1 MVATCGGVPVAGSIR
16 PPAAQ
21 SLRSRTLDPNPTVL
35 ITRPEPQAGRLS
47 AALQAQGVR
56 VVVSPLMRAVFPP
69 VALPEGPFAVVIL
82 TSEAGAMAAS
92 RLAGLPRRA
101 LCVGERTAEVAR
113 AGGFD
118 ARSLGLTAAEMLP
131 ALAAEQGPFLYLRG
145 REASVDVAAVLT
157 TRGQQAASAVVYA
170 QEPAALSE
178 EALALLRREDP
189 VIIPLYSA
197 RSVRLFLA
205 ACPADGTAELL
216 PVVIAPPVLEAL
228 PEALRTRAMLAER
241 PDGPSMQAAILRVIR
256 SLAP

>member
-1 MVATCGGVPVAGSIR
+1 M
-16 PPAAQ
+16 
-21 SLRSRTLDPNPTVL
+21 L
-35 ITRPEPQAGRLS
+35 ITRPQPQAGRL
-47 AALQAQGVR
+47 AEDLRAQGVR

-69 VALPEGPFAVVIL
+69 VTLPEGDFAAVIL

-131 ALAAEQGPFLYLRG
+131 ALAAEPGPFLYLRG
-145 REASVDVAAVLT
+145 REASVDVAAALVA
-157 TRGQQAASAVVYA
+157 RGQQAASAVVYA
-170 QEPAALSE
+170 QEPAALTD
-178 EALALLRREDP
+178 EALALLRGAAP
-189 VIIPLYSA
+189 VVIPLYSA
-197 RSVRLFLA
+197 RSARLFLA
-205 ACPADGTAELL
+205 ACPADRTAELL
-216 PVVIAPPVLEAL
+216 PVAIARPVLEAL
-228 PEALRTRAMLAER
+228 PEALRASTVLAER

>member
-1 MVATCGGVPVAGSIR
+1 M
-16 PPAAQ
+16 
-21 SLRSRTLDPNPTVL
+21 L
-35 ITRPEPQAGRLS
+35 ITRPQPQAGRL
-47 AALQAQGVR
+47 AEDLRAQGVR

-69 VALPEGPFAVVIL
+69 VTLPEGDFATVIL

-131 ALAAEQGPFLYLRG
+131 ALAAEPGPFLYLRG
-145 REASVDVAAVLT
+145 REASVDVAAALVA
-157 TRGQQAASAVVYA
+157 RGQQAASAVVYA
-170 QEPAALSE
+170 QEPAALTD
-178 EALALLRREDP
+178 EALALLRGTAP
-189 VIIPLYSA
+189 VVIPLYSA
-197 RSVRLFLA
+197 RSARLFLA
-205 ACPADGTAELL
+205 ACPADRTAELL
-216 PVVIAPPVLEAL
+216 PVAIARPVLEAL
-228 PEALRTRAMLAER
+228 PEALRASTVLAER